1 MSVPS
6 VKLRPWRDAD
16 LTPYTAM
23 NADPEVMRY
32 FPAPLSAAQTAES
45 FERLKR
51 GIEERGWG
59 LWVVE
64 VDGEF
69 AGFTGLAIPRFEAP
83 FMPAT
88 EIGWRLRREFW
99 GRGIAFAAAR
109 QALAYGFD
117 QLQLREIVSFTAAV
131 NLPSRRLM
139 ERLGFAH
146 DLAGDFEHPSI
157 AVGHPLRAH
166 VLYRLNQTAYR
177 SSPADS

>member
-1 MSVPS
+1 MPPPS
-6 VKLRPWRDAD
+6 VKLRPWRVAD
-16 LTPYTAM
+16 LAPYIAM
-23 NADPEVMRY
+23 NADREVMRY
-32 FPAPLSAAQTAES
+32 FPAPLSAAQTTES
-45 FERLKR
+45 FARLKR

-59 LWVVE
+59 LWVVD

-69 AGFTGLAIPRFEAP
+69 AGFTGLAIPRFDAP

-99 GRGIAFAAAR
+99 GGGIAFAAAR

-117 QLQLREIVSFTAAV
+117 QVQLREIVSFTAAV

-146 DLAGDFEHPSI
+146 DVTGDFEHPSI
-157 AVGHPLRAH
+157 AVGHSLRSH
-166 VLYRLNQTAYR
+166 VPYRLNQAAYR
-177 SSPADS
+177 SSLAAC